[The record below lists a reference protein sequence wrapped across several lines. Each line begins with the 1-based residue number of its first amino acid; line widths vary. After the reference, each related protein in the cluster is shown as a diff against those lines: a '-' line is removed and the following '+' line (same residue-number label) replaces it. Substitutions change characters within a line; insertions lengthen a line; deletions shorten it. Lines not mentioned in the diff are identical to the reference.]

1 MDLSSTTNNTN
12 NVDVKPG
19 VMGTAAARK
28 QVTVTGSA
36 AYCTTV
42 KPADSVELEV

>member
-28 QVTVTGSA
+28 QMTVTGTA

-42 KPADSVELEV
+42 QPAGSTAIEV